1 MYLRTMGKKKISL
14 SADQLRDLMVDGEC
28 NLVGSV
34 YEVSGVE
41 GLYVRFDEGGVLRKV
56 DAPEKQPVGRPK
68 KVKDECV
75 SAPVGRPRSTR
86 IKSKATSGI
95 FADKVG
101 KFVEGQVIDVESTY
115 PRRVEILRVEVK
127 QAEDIS
133 DKEWKEMGC
142 VWTADFVAKNVKA
155 LALLDNGL
163 SMKDEVGLYWY
174 KEVSV
179 E

>member
-1 MYLRTMGKKKISL
+1 MKKKIKL
-14 SADQLRDLMVDGEC
+14 SADQLRALMVDGEC
-28 NLVGSV
+28 SIVGGV

-41 GLYVRFDEGGVLRKV
+41 GLYVRFDEGGVLSKV
-56 DAPEKQPVGRPK
+56 DAPEKRPVGRPK
-68 KVKDECV
+68 KVKEECV

-86 IKSKATSGI
+86 IKSRTTSGV

-133 DKEWKEMGC
+133 DKEWKDMGC

>member
-1 MYLRTMGKKKISL
+1 MKKISL
-14 SADQLRDLMVDGEC
+14 NAEQIRDLMVDGKC
-28 NLVGSV
+28 NLVGEV
-34 YEVSGVE
+34 YEVAHLDGVFVKIGANGE
-41 GLYVRFDEGGVLRKV
+41 VIKV
-56 DAPEKQPVGRPK
+56 DAPVKRPVGRPK
-68 KVKDECV
+68 KVKEEGV
-75 SAPVGRPRSTR
+75 SAPVGRPRKTR
-86 IKSKATSGI
+86 IKSKAASGV

-115 PRRVEILRVEVK
+115 PRKVEILSVEVK

-142 VWTADFVAKNVKA
+142 VWTADFVKRNVQE
-155 LALLDNGL
+155 LALLENGL

-174 KEVSV
+174 KEVKI

>member
-1 MYLRTMGKKKISL
+1 MRKLRKMEKKKIKL
-14 SADQLRDLMVDGEC
+14 SADQLLSLMVEGKC
-28 NLVGSV
+28 SIVGSV

-41 GLYVRFDEGGVLRKV
+41 GLYVRFDESGELSK
-56 DAPEKQPVGRPK
+56 
-68 KVKDECV
+68 V
-75 SAPVGRPRSTR
+75 SAPVKRPIGRPKRAR
-86 IKSKATSGI
+86 IKSREAKGL
-95 FADKVG
+95 FVDRVG
-101 KFVEGQVIDVESTY
+101 KFIVGQVVDVDGAYE
-115 PRRVEILRVEVK
+115 RRVEIVRAEVK

-142 VWTADFVAKNVKA
+142 VWTADFAAPKVKE
-155 LALLDNGL
+155 LALLVNGL

>member
-1 MYLRTMGKKKISL
+1 MKKKIKL
-14 SADQLRDLMVDGEC
+14 SADQLRALMVDGEC
-28 NLVGSV
+28 SIVGGV

-41 GLYVRFDEGGVLRKV
+41 GLYVRFDEGGVLSKV
-56 DAPEKQPVGRPK
+56 DAPEKRPVGRPK
-68 KVKDECV
+68 KVKEDGV

-86 IKSKATSGI
+86 IKSRATSGI

-115 PRRVEILRVEVK
+115 PRRVGILRVEVK

-174 KEVSV
+174 EEV

>member
-1 MYLRTMGKKKISL
+1 
-14 SADQLRDLMVDGEC
+14 
-28 NLVGSV
+28 
-34 YEVSGVE
+34 
-41 GLYVRFDEGGVLRKV
+41 VRFEEGDVLRKV
-56 DAPEKQPVGRPK
+56 DAPEKRPVGRPK
-68 KVKDECV
+68 KVKDEGV

-86 IKSKATSGI
+86 IKSRATSGV

-115 PRRVEILRVEVK
+115 PRRVEIVRVEVK

-142 VWTADFVAKNVKA
+142 VWTADFAAPKVKE
-155 LALLDNGL
+155 LTLLVNGL

-174 KEVSV
+174 KEI

>member
-1 MYLRTMGKKKISL
+1 MGKNKIKL
-14 SADQLRDLMVDGEC
+14 SADQLRALMVEGRC
-28 NLVGSV
+28 SIAGSV

-41 GLYVRFDEGGVLRKV
+41 GLYVRFDECGELSKV
-56 DAPEKQPVGRPK
+56 SAPVKRPIGRPK
-68 KVKDECV
+68 K
-75 SAPVGRPRSTR
+75 AR
-86 IKSKATSGI
+86 IKSKDAKGL
-95 FADKVG
+95 FVDRAG
-101 KFVEGQVIDVESTY
+101 KFIVGQVVDVDGAYE
-115 PRRVEILRVEVK
+115 RRVKILRVEVK

-142 VWTADFVAKNVKA
+142 VWTADFAAPKVKE
-155 LALLDNGL
+155 LALMVNGL

>member
-1 MYLRTMGKKKISL
+1 MKKKIKL
-14 SADQLRDLMVDGEC
+14 SAEQLRALMVDGEC
-28 NLVGSV
+28 SIVGGV

-41 GLYVRFDEGGVLRKV
+41 GLYVRFDEGGVLSKV
-56 DAPEKQPVGRPK
+56 DAPEKRPVGRPK
-68 KVKDECV
+68 KVKENGV

-86 IKSKATSGI
+86 IKSRATSGI

-115 PRRVEILRVEVK
+115 PRRVEIIRVEVK

-174 KEVSV
+174 KEIEV

>member
-1 MYLRTMGKKKISL
+1 MEKKKIKL

-28 NLVGSV
+28 NAVGEV
-34 YEVSGVE
+34 YEVAHLNGVFVQ
-41 GLYVRFDEGGVLRKV
+41 LGVDGKFIAV
-56 DAPEKQPVGRPK
+56 DAPAKRPVGRPK
-68 KVKDECV
+68 KIKEEGV
-75 SAPVGRPRSTR
+75 SAPVGRPRKTR
-86 IKSKATSGI
+86 IKSRATSGI

-101 KFVEGQVIDVESTY
+101 KFIEGQVIDVESTY
-115 PRRVEILRVEVK
+115 PRRVEIVRVEAR

-155 LALLDNGL
+155 LALLENGL

-174 KEVSV
+174 EEVSV

>member
-1 MYLRTMGKKKISL
+1 MKKKISL
-14 SADQLRDLMVDGEC
+14 SADQLRALMVDGEC
-28 NLVGSV
+28 SIVGGV

-41 GLYVRFDEGGVLRKV
+41 GLYVRFDEGGVLSKV
-56 DAPEKQPVGRPK
+56 DAPEKRPVGRHK
-68 KVKDECV
+68 KVKEEGV

-86 IKSKATSGI
+86 IKSKATSGV

>member
-1 MYLRTMGKKKISL
+1 MEKKKIKL
-14 SADQLRDLMVDGEC
+14 SADQLRALMVEGKC
-28 NLVGSV
+28 SIVGSV

-41 GLYVRFDEGGVLRKV
+41 GLYVRFDEGGELVRV
-56 DAPEKQPVGRPK
+56 DAPVKRPVGRPK
-68 KVKDECV
+68 RV
-75 SAPVGRPRSTR
+75 R
-86 IKSKATSGI
+86 IKSREAKGL
-95 FADKVG
+95 FVDRVG
-101 KFVEGQVIDVESTY
+101 KFIVGQVVDVDGAYE
-115 PRRVEILRVEVK
+115 RRVEIVRAEVK

-142 VWTADFVAKNVKA
+142 VWTADFVKRNVQE
-155 LALLDNGL
+155 LALLENGL

>member
-1 MYLRTMGKKKISL
+1 MKKKISL
-14 SADQLRDLMVDGEC
+14 SAEQLRDLMVDGKC

-41 GLYVRFDEGGVLRKV
+41 GLYVRFDEGDVLRKV
-56 DAPEKQPVGRPK
+56 DAPEKRPVGRPK
-68 KVKDECV
+68 KVREEGV

-86 IKSKATSGI
+86 IKSRATSGV

-115 PRRVEILRVEVK
+115 PRRVRIVKVEVK

-142 VWTADFVAKNVKA
+142 VWTADFAAKNVQE
-155 LALLDNGL
+155 LALLNNGL

>member
-1 MYLRTMGKKKISL
+1 MDMKKKISL
-14 SADQLRDLMVDGEC
+14 SSEQIRDLMVDGKC
-28 NLVGSV
+28 NLVGEV
-34 YEVSGVE
+34 YEVAHLDGVFVKIGANGE
-41 GLYVRFDEGGVLRKV
+41 AIKV
-56 DAPEKQPVGRPK
+56 DAPEKRPVGRPK
-68 KVKDECV
+68 KVKEEGV
-75 SAPVGRPRSTR
+75 NAPVGRPRRTR
-86 IKSKATSGI
+86 IKSKATSGV

-115 PRRVEILRVEVK
+115 PRKVEILRVEVK

-142 VWTADFVAKNVKA
+142 VWTADFVKRNVQE
-155 LALLDNGL
+155 LALLNNGL